1 MTKKNLFSLLS
12 GLLMLIFLFGCQN
25 AAQKNSLSPEDQ
37 AKYIQTGK
45 RITSFSFKALS
56 KEVIDAINAG
66 GVQHAVDFCHLNAN
80 PLIDSLSKAYNAKI
94 QRISDQPRNPQNQ
107 PDALDLAIIDA
118 YKKQIT
124 AGQEL
129 QAHLENT
136 GSEIIFYSP
145 IIILNPLCLNC
156 HGEPGSTAEQVNIDF
171 IKTKYPEDK
180 AVGYKL
186 GDLRGVWKIVLSP
199 ES

>member
-1 MTKKNLFSLLS
+1 MNALKSTSIFTLALSLFFLTGCNNATQIKKPT
-12 GLLMLIFLFGCQN
+12 
-25 AAQKNSLSPEDQ
+25 PEQQ
-37 AKYIQTGK
+37 AELIQTGK
-45 RITSFSFKALS
+45 KIAAFSFKALS
-56 KEVIDAINAG
+56 KEVIDAINTG

-80 PLIDSLSKAYNAKI
+80 PLIDSLSKSYNARI